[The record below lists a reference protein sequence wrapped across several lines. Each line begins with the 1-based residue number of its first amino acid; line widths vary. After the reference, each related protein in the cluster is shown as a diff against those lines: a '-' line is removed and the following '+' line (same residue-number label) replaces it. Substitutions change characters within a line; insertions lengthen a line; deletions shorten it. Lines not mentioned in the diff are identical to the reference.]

1 MVEPRTGREGRAAEV
16 ESGPTP
22 GAPPQKRVQA
32 SERKG
37 EKKKKK
43 NRVTI
48 PRLAAT
54 VWLRHEFQIGQGTT
68 LEWRRLKK
76 KKQDDIDLQMFLI
89 RLSESDGAVGDRPTV

>member
-76 KKQDDIDLQMFLI
+76 KNRTILTYKCF
-89 RLSESDGAVGDRPTV
+89 